1 MTALI
6 DTKPCQCN
14 NCGHI
19 CAIEGLNAARDLLSR
34 LAFPPSDR
42 RCVLPAGE
50 CRRCGALAYELSTD
64 DLATMEHADTTL
76 QLVGIGEGSAYS
88 LEDPMGAF
96 GYEALITDWPRFAI
110 PTEPDTATTSIAIYA
125 DGCSEPDQ
133 RHSIDL
139 KGRHS
144 MIRWYIENVGFDP
157 DEDEGR
163 TVPTLQL
170 VERIA
175 THLLLRAAGF

>member
-1 MTALI
+1 MATLI
-6 DTKPCQCN
+6 DTSPCQCG

-19 CAIEGLNAARDLLSR
+19 CAIDGLNPVRHLLSR
-34 LAFPPSDR
+34 LDLPPSDP

-50 CRRCGALAYELSTD
+50 CRRCGALAYELDGD
-64 DLATMEHADTTL
+64 DLAAMSHASTAL

-88 LEDPMGAF
+88 LANDADATGF
-96 GYEALITDWPRFAI
+96 EAIITDWPRLTI
-110 PTEPDTATTSIAIYA
+110 PAEPDTTTTSIAIYS

-139 KGRHS
+139 MGRQS
-144 MIRWYIENVGFDP
+144 MIRWYIQNIGFDP

-163 TVPTLQL
+163 MVPTLEL

-175 THLLLRAAGF
+175 THLLLRAAGG

>member
-1 MTALI
+1 MTTSI
-6 DTKPCQCN
+6 DTSPCQCG

-19 CAIEGLNAARDLLSR
+19 CAIEGLNYARHLLSR
-34 LAFPPSDR
+34 LDFPPSDP

-50 CRRCGALAYELSTD
+50 CRRCGALAYELSTA
-64 DLATMEHADTTL
+64 DLATMGHADTAL

-88 LEDPMGAF
+88 LEDPVDAI
-96 GYEALITDWPRFAI
+96 GYEALITDWPRLAI
-110 PTEPDTATTSIAIYA
+110 PAEPDTTTTSIAIYS

-139 KGRHS
+139 MGRHS
-144 MIRWYIENVGFDP
+144 MIRWCIENVGFDP